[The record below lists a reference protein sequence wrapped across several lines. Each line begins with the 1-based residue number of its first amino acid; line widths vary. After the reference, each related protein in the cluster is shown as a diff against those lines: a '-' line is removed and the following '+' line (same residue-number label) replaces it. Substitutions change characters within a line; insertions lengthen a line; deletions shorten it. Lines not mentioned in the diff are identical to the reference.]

1 MAARGRERMAK
12 PAVPRA
18 RPTHAHSV
26 AAGHR
31 CQLSPALSHI
41 LVLCLLFS
49 DKEDIQPVN
58 SHKTRLEAG
67 RRQSVAATSV
77 GSRPCSLASSSQARP
92 HPFPRTPPARTPPP
106 WPWDGTW
113 PPHATPRHPCLPR
126 AGHMAWC
133 HQPTRP
139 GSCTQASVPVLPT
152 FLAPFGDVG
161 VGLSLQPRPCPAA
174 AVPGVQGSSNASR
187 ARRIPACFYF
197 NRCLKNKKEK
207 QFCCIYT
214 SREPKSPASAGV
226 RPHRRAGS
234 GGPREVSPQRGGVN
248 PT

>member
-77 GSRPCSLASSSQARP
+77 GSRPCSLASSSQAQP
-92 HPFPRTPPARTPPP
+92 HPFPRTPLARTPPP

-113 PPHATPRHPCLPR
+113 PPHATRASLVLGTWSGATSPRGQAAAPR
-126 AGHMAWC
+126 
-133 HQPTRP
+133 P
-139 GSCTQASVPVLPT
+139 
-152 FLAPFGDVG
+152 
-161 VGLSLQPRPCPAA
+161 LSLSSPLFWPHLGTLVRVCPCSHVPALLQQCLGCKEA
-174 AVPGVQGSSNASR
+174 ATH
-187 ARRIPACFYF
+187 
-197 NRCLKNKKEK
+197 LEH
-207 QFCCIYT
+207 
-214 SREPKSPASAGV
+214 AGFLLV
-226 RPHRRAGS
+226 FILTDA
-234 GGPREVSPQRGGVN
+234 
-248 PT
+248 